1 VNPPKGE
8 QLVKAFLAKGPVLAA
23 LAIFAVLVIASV
35 FITAHSYTLPKPA
48 DWLEAWF
55 KLFQSVVTIVVGL
68 KIAANFD
75 SVVSALAGRARNP
88 GSGDR
93 V

>member
-1 VNPPKGE
+1 M
-8 QLVKAFLAKGPVLAA
+8 KAFLAKGPVLAA
-23 LAIFAVLVIASV
+23 LAIFAAFVIASA
-35 FITAHSYTLPKPA
+35 FITANSYTLPKPA

-75 SVVSALAGRARNP
+75 SVVNALAGRARNP
-88 GSGDR
+88 GSDD
-93 V
+93 